1 MTERIY
7 KCYVEVYV
15 DGVPQGMVG
24 ECMNLRDW
32 LIKTGKYDYF
42 YEEISDK
49 ALIDYMKEYRGKFL
63 IEVY

>member
-1 MTERIY
+1 
-7 KCYVEVYV
+7 
-15 DGVPQGMVG
+15 
-24 ECMNLRDW
+24 MNLRDW

-63 IEVY
+63 IEA

>member
-1 MTERIY
+1 MTERMY
-7 KCYVEVYV
+7 KCISEVYV
-15 DGVPQGMVG
+15 DGVPQGMEW

-32 LIKTGKYDYF
+32 LIKTGKYEYL

-63 IEVY
+63 IEV

>member
-24 ECMNLRDW
+24 EQMNLLEW
-32 LIKTGKYDYF
+32 LEKTERLASTF
-42 YEEISDK
+42 EHASDEDI
-49 ALIDYMKEYRGKFL
+49 IDYMRDVKGKYL
-63 IEVY
+63 REV

>member
-15 DGVPQGMVG
+15 DGVPQGMAG
-24 ECMNLRDW
+24 ECMNLRNW
-32 LIKTGKYDYF
+32 LIKTGKYNYL

-63 IEVY
+63 IEV